1 MADHDNPNEP
11 TNLYRDPE
19 WSRIIPDPQSRVIE
33 FDPMVSRMTREDREA
48 LLKRFTDSGSYKAQ
62 TVLAG
67 VLLSLALLFIL
78 FMTFAFLATGNIATE
93 NNFIFFIAF
102 FLVVWISL
110 TIAIF
115 RLFARRMNRFIRK
128 LEYKKQVMFIETQV
142 DILAY
147 GHTPI
152 PIKEIHVWEYVS
164 DRPEQVTYG
173 VHNNTRISK
182 NTKDGD
188 LIYRYSDTPD
198 SSPRSLS
205 FFVSQN
211 HFG

>member
-1 MADHDNPNEP
+1 MTNPENTKDP

-19 WSRIIPDPQSRVIE
+19 WARIIPDPQSRVIE
-33 FDPMVSRMTREDREA
+33 FDPMVSRLTREDRET
-48 LLKRFTDSGSYKAQ
+48 LLKRFTDSASYKAQ

-67 VLLSLALLFIL
+67 SLLCLALLFIF
-78 FMTFAFLATGNIATE
+78 FMGFAFLATGNIATE
-93 NNFIFFIAF
+93 KNFVFFIAV
-102 FLVVWISL
+102 FLIVWISL

-152 PIKEIHVWEYVS
+152 PVKEIHVWEYVS

-182 NTKDGD
+182 NTRDGD
-188 LIYRYSDTPD
+188 LIYRYSNTPD